1 MKGAKKYFLI
11 ALAVIFIDQTSK
23 LLVYATMNEGEYF
36 KVLGDFFKI
45 HYILNPGMAFGL
57 ELGASFGKLLLTLFR
72 LVAVVAISYYIIYL
86 VRKKAHTGF
95 IMCVALIL
103 GGALGNVIDSTF
115 YGIFLPGNLPE
126 NAPMA
131 LFHGQVIDMLYIDI
145 CHCEMPSWLPFIG
158 GQKYHLWPIF
168 NIADSS
174 IFIAVVI
181 ILFRQKGFFAKK
193 QEEKEEQEQEKVE
206 NIDTNTN
213 LEANDLS
220 E

>member
-11 ALAVIFIDQTSK
+11 ALAVIFIDQASK
-23 LLVYATMNEGEYF
+23 LLVYATMNENDYF
-36 KVLGDFFKI
+36 GVLGNFFKI

-57 ELGASFGKLLLTLFR
+57 KLGAPYGKLILTLFR
-72 LVAVVAISYYIIYL
+72 VLAVAGIFYYVIYL

-115 YGIFLPGNLPE
+115 YGIFLPGNLPKD
-126 NAPMA
+126 APMA

-145 CHCEMPSWLPFIG
+145 CHCEMPSWLPIIG
-158 GQKYHLWPIF
+158 GEKYHLWPIF

-181 ILFRQKGFFAKK
+181 ILFRQKAFFGKNKEA
-193 QEEKEEQEQEKVE
+193 EEESTE
-206 NIDTNTN
+206 NNT
-213 LEANDLS
+213 LETKDLS